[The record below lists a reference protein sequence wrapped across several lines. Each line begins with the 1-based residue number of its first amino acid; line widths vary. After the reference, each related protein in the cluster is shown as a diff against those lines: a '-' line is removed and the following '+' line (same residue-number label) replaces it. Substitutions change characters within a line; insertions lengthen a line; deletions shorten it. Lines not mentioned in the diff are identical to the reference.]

1 MRAQLAVL
9 ACVVLLSGCEK
20 IVEKHWNVPTDDP
33 NWLAGYHE
41 GLSQGIDRG
50 RDAVCDE
57 ILHYKPAMAHD
68 LDENT
73 EICGYDSDDQT
84 AAQSKKT

>member
-1 MRAQLAVL
+1 MGARLAIL
-9 ACVVLLSGCEK
+9 ACLILLAGCGK
-20 IVEKHWNVPTDDP
+20 IIERHWNVATDDP

-41 GLSQGIDRG
+41 GLDQGVDRG
-50 RDAVCDE
+50 RDQVCDE

-73 EICGYDSDDQT
+73 EICGYEDQSEQP
-84 AAQSKKT
+84 AKPKAK

>member
-20 IVEKHWNVPTDDP
+20 IVEKHWNVSTDDP
-33 NWLAGYHE
+33 NWLAGYQE
-41 GLSQGIDRG
+41 GLNQGIDRG
-50 RDAVCDE
+50 REQVCDE
-57 ILHYKPAMAHD
+57 ILHYKQSVARD

-73 EICGYDSDDQT
+73 EICGYDQWDDREQKT
-84 AAQSKKT
+84 LSK